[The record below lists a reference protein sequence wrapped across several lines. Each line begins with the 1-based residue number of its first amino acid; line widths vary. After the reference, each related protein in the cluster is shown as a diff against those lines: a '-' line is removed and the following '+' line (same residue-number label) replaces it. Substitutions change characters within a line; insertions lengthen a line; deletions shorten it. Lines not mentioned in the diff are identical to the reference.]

1 MKGKRILFTTKS
13 KRAELENLHL
23 LRVEI
28 NSQYTKID
36 FGYTSTRFYESGA
49 GVQLNKK
56 IFISVNGSQKEYTL
70 LKADKIPFISNQLSF
85 KTSNDWLFFSLYF
98 EPLPFNTKSIDV
110 IENAADKNSF
120 NFYKISLEEGIEI
133 L

>member
-1 MKGKRILFTTKS
+1 MKGKRILFPIKS

-28 NSQYTKID
+28 NSQFTKID
-36 FGYTSTRFYESGA
+36 FGYTSTRFYESGG

-56 IFISVNGSQKEYTL
+56 TCICVNGSQKEYAL
-70 LKADKIPFISNQLSF
+70 LKVDKIPFISNQLSF

-120 NFYKISLEEGIEI
+120 NFYKIPLEEGIEI

>member
-1 MKGKRILFTTKS
+1 MKGKRILFPIKS

-28 NSQYTKID
+28 HSQYTKID
-36 FGYTSTRFYESGA
+36 FGYTSTRFYESGG

-56 IFISVNGSQKEYTL
+56 ICISVNESQKEYPL
-70 LKADKIPFISNQLSF
+70 LKSNKIPFISNQLSF

-98 EPLPFNTKSIDV
+98 EPLPINTKSIDV

-120 NFYKISLEEGIEI
+120 NFYKIPLEAGIEI